1 MQISYAIFIFLCY
14 SPVQRLPV
22 LRAGVVD
29 CRVAMPNVSDWN
41 DEIHGISKG
50 FEEVEKRFKAVLDGV
65 LIEATS

>member
-1 MQISYAIFIFLCY
+1 
-14 SPVQRLPV
+14 V